1 MCHFIVNILG
11 KMLAGLI
18 ERLERTKWKDI
29 QTNEREDLTLS
40 PIIYRFLHDP
50 GIVLDIYI
58 YMICLNII

>member
-1 MCHFIVNILG
+1 
-11 KMLAGLI
+11 MLVGLI

-29 QTNEREDLTLS
+29 KTNEREDLTHS

-58 YMICLNII
+58 E